1 MDDDEWGNN
10 LWLTLNLGPL
20 VGHFCL
26 RNLGVIVGFMVGD
39 ERNIFVINMLYSLL
53 SQLHASHSPGRSNGG
68 RGLFLL
74 SRLNKCDDTEVDI
87 MRPSC

>member
-1 MDDDEWGNN
+1 MLSSVPRAGGTF
-10 LWLTLNLGPL
+10 LSQVT
-20 VGHFCL
+20 
-26 RNLGVIVGFMVGD
+26 VGFMVGD
-39 ERNIFVINMLYSLL
+39 ERNIVVINMLYSLL

-68 RGLFLL
+68 RDLFLL